1 MPLTPY
7 LGEGIFDP
15 PAIKAMTAAF
25 DAIRASLR
33 LADRDDPL
41 TEIVARRVI
50 EMAGTGERDP
60 ERLYD
65 LVLLSLAGDKRT
77 A

>member
-1 MPLTPY
+1 
-7 LGEGIFDP
+7 
-15 PAIKAMTAAF
+15 MTAAF